1 MKRTL
6 IALAM
11 FLLACTAQAQSNNF
25 VCNDGR
31 LLWQKV
37 YESQA
42 DIVSLLTN
50 SGKFTDIKV
59 SDALVSARMTP
70 CRVDLNGRSTMQVP
84 IFIRDYNMSCYVRIQ
99 QKEGRYRVTADNFMF
114 YDRYDSN
121 SSGTE
126 LEFWYIRR
134 DKTAK
139 PAFFDITA
147 PILDDMLTPLFQAS
161 NDLDNDW

>member
-114 YDRYDSN
+114 SARYDSN